1 MNRNRKKSY
10 LISAVTLALLFAAF
24 LLVFRDAL
32 PEILTNLRTVPF
44 RGVLLLLVLG
54 FAYEG
59 MEAAVGFV
67 LLRRKKKDVRFAD
80 ALNTTFLGVFGNI
93 ATMGAG
99 TLPMQSF
106 YLYRRGLD
114 AGGALGIMAS
124 EYVLHKISVLLYA
137 TAALLLGGG
146 WLRESA
152 SGLSRYILIGYG
164 IGALIVLVLTLLYT
178 WDKVLDLVLLLFKK
192 LPDTPKWNERRE
204 KWGSSLVQ
212 LNTEARKV
220 LLVPSVRVRGIAVS
234 LLKLFVLYSIPYLA
248 LRLAGCTALSF
259 AEVQLL
265 SSLMLL
271 ITSALPNVAGVGPME
286 FAFLLLFA
294 PWADTAIASSALVL
308 YRVATYFFPFLLSVI
323 VFLREEKKSLK
334 GFDAQSA

>member
-1 MNRNRKKSY
+1 MSKNQKRSY
-10 LISAVTLALLFAAF
+10 LVSAVTLALLFAAF

-32 PEILTNLRTVPF
+32 PDILANLCAVPLW
-44 RGVLLLLVLG
+44 GVLLLLVLG

-59 MEAAVGFV
+59 MEAAVALV
-67 LLRRKKKDVRFAD
+67 LLRRKKKDVRFLD

-106 YLYRRGLD
+106 YLYRRGID

-137 TAALLLGGG
+137 TVALLLGGD
-146 WLRESA
+146 WLEQSA
-152 SGLSRYILIGYG
+152 SGLSRYIFIGYI

-178 WDKVLDLVLLLFKK
+178 WDKVLDLVRLLLKK

-204 KWGSSLVQ
+204 KWGSSLAQ

-220 LLVPSVRVRGIAVS
+220 LLVPSVHVRGIAVS

-248 LRLAGCTALSF
+248 LRLAGCTALTF
-259 AEVQLL
+259 WQTQLL
-265 SSLMLL
+265 AFADAAHHERAAERCRRGADGIRL
-271 ITSALPNVAGVGPME
+271 SAPVFALGRDSDGLVGAGPVP
-286 FAFLLLFA
+286 
-294 PWADTAIASSALVL
+294 
-308 YRVATYFFPFLLSVI
+308 RRN
-323 VFLREEKKSLK
+323 VFLPVPVKCDHFPARGKEV
-334 GFDAQSA
+334 AQGL

>member
-1 MNRNRKKSY
+1 MSKNQKRSY
-10 LISAVTLALLFAAF
+10 LVSAVTLALLFAAF

-32 PEILTNLRTVPF
+32 PDILANLCAVPLW
-44 RGVLLLLVLG
+44 GVLLLLVLG

-59 MEAAVGFV
+59 MEAAVALV
-67 LLRRKKKDVRFAD
+67 LLRRKKKDVRFLD

-106 YLYRRGLD
+106 YLYRRGID

-124 EYVLHKISVLLYA
+124 EYVLHKISVLLY
-137 TAALLLGGG
+137 TTVALLLGGD
-146 WLRESA
+146 WLEQSA
-152 SGLSRYILIGYG
+152 SGLSRYIFIGYI

-178 WDKVLDLVLLLFKK
+178 WDKVLDIVLLLLKK

-204 KWGSSLVQ
+204 KWGSSLAQ

-220 LLVPSVRVRGIAVS
+220 LLVPSVHVRGIAVS

-248 LRLAGCTALSF
+248 LRLAGCTALTF
-259 AEVQLL
+259 WQTQLL
-265 SSLMLL
+265 ASLMLL
-271 ITSALPNVAGVGPME
+271 ITNALPNVAGVGPME
-286 FAFLLLFA
+286 FAFLLLFS
-294 PWADTAIASSALVL
+294 PWAGTATASSALVL
-308 YRVATYFFPFLLSVI
+308 YRVATYFFQFLLSVI
-323 VFLREEKKSLK
+323 TFLREEKKSLK
-334 GFDAQSA
+334 GFDTQDS